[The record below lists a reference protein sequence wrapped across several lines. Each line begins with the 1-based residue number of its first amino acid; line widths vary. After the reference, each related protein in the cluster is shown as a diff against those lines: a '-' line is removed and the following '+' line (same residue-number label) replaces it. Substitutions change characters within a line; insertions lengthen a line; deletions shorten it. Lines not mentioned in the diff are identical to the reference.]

1 MTTHTATELTTPHD
15 LLAAVPFMVGYH
27 PKESLVA
34 IALRE
39 KKVVMAM
46 RVDFPPQELMAATST
61 TIATHLRREGASETI
76 IVGYL
81 PLGLTK
87 DGPLAPLREVL
98 ADHGILVKECIEVR
112 GDRFRSTLCAD
123 MECCPLEGSP
133 IPALT
138 DSRVTAEQVAA
149 GNPLPF
155 LDLDEM
161 KRSIASLP
169 LDRELN
175 QAIKKVAEIDYDSEE
190 VIELQREGVTAINE
204 LALEFGREGF
214 SENKPRIALVL
225 ARLLDLQVRDYAMG
239 MATEETS
246 EKLWDMW
253 RWLLRVAPRGYVAPV
268 AVIFATASYERGD
281 GALAQRALDR
291 AFEDSP
297 KYQMAKL
304 LRRTFAAGWPPSAF
318 TQMRADLHPKIVAAI
333 FG

>member
-1 MTTHTATELTTPHD
+1 
-15 LLAAVPFMVGYH
+15 
-27 PKESLVA
+27 
-34 IALRE
+34 
-39 KKVVMAM
+39 
-46 RVDFPPQELMAATST
+46 
-61 TIATHLRREGASETI
+61 
-76 IVGYL
+76 
-81 PLGLTK
+81 
-87 DGPLAPLREVL
+87 
-98 ADHGILVKECIEVR
+98 
-112 GDRFRSTLCAD
+112 
-123 MECCPLEGSP
+123 MECCPPEGSP

>member
-15 LLAAVPFMVGYH
+15 LLAAIPFMVGYH
-27 PKESLVA
+27 PKNALVA
-34 IALRE
+34 LALRE

-46 RVDFPPQELMAATST
+46 RVDFPEPGSMLSTNT
-61 TIATHLRREGASETI
+61 TIATHLLREGATEAI

-81 PLGLTK
+81 PPGTIEI
-87 DGPLAPLREVL
+87 DPLAPLRDAIAE
-98 ADHGILVKECIEVR
+98 HGVLVKECIEVR
-112 GDRFRSTLCAD
+112 GDRFRSSICAD
-123 MECCPLEGSP
+123 NDCCPPEGNP
-133 IPALT
+133 IPVLA

-161 KRSIASLP
+161 KRSIAALP
-169 LDRELN
+169 VDKELN
-175 QAIKKVAEIDYDSEE
+175 KAIKRVAEIDYESDA
-190 VIELQREGVTAINE
+190 VVALQREGANAINE
-204 LALEFGREGF
+204 LALQFARAGISADKEL
-214 SENKPRIALVL
+214 IALVL
-225 ARLLDLQVRDYAMG
+225 VRLLDLQVRDYAMG
-239 MATEETS
+239 MATEGNS
-246 EKLWDMW
+246 EELWDMW
-253 RWLLRVAPRGYVAPV
+253 RWLLRTAPRGYVAPV

-318 TQMRADLHPKIVAAI
+318 AQMRADLHPKIVAAI